1 MKKVWFFV
9 VLALTLNAKM
19 IDGISAV
26 VEDKIITLYEIKQ
39 AMQKTNADEK
49 TALELLIRKKLEDI
63 EIKKR
68 GIEVSDEEFFNEI
81 KKLASLNHMSI
92 SEFYDLAR
100 EKNGLKS
107 SELKE
112 KIREKL
118 LHDKLYAQIAMSKM
132 QAPSENELREYFNL
146 HKEQFSRPSF
156 VDAVIYESDS
166 QELLVKKMQN
176 PMFYS
181 QKIKKHQQRI
191 PLDKIPPQLAQLL
204 LDTKENHFTQIIPKS
219 STTYIMFFIT
229 KKAKPADINFEDVKN
244 QVLNAVMMEKRVN
257 ILDDYF
263 AKLKDS
269 AKIKVIRLPN

>member
-1 MKKVWFFV
+1 MKEIFIVLVFV
-9 VLALTLNAKM
+9 ITANAKM
-19 IDGISAV
+19 INGISAI

-39 AMQKTNADEK
+39 TMKKTNTDKK

-68 GIEVSDEEFFNEI
+68 GIEVNDEEVFNEI
-81 KKLASLNHMSI
+81 KKLASLNHLSI

-112 KIREKL
+112 KIKEKL
-118 LHDKLYAQIAMSKM
+118 MHDKLYAQIAMSKM
-132 QAPSENELREYFNL
+132 QEPGENELKEYFNL
-146 HKEQFSRPSF
+146 HKKEFSKPSF
-156 VDAVIYESDS
+156 VDAIIYESDN
-166 QELLVKKMQN
+166 QQLLLKKMQN

-181 QKIKKHQQRI
+181 PNIKKQEQRI

-204 LDTKENHFTQIIPKS
+204 LDTKENQFTQIIPKS
-219 STTYIMFFIT
+219 PTEYMMFFIT
-229 KKAKPADINFEDVKN
+229 KKAKPSNVNFEDVKN